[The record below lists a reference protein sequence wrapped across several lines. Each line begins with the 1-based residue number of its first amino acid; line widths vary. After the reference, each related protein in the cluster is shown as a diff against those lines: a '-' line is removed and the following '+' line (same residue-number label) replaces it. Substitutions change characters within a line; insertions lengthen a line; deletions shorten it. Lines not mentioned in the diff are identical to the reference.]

1 MKIFNIKLNKFNL
14 SLIFVLIFLIF
25 FKSPCSFYL
34 GRSENGLEVFFDYA
48 SSNSFFKSI
57 LYVYSEAKYYELFVN
72 FSAIIVNWVSLP
84 SFLITVYFAL
94 IVKLILIF
102 YIFFSNSILLK
113 TTLHKFIFA
122 SFTIYSTAITPE
134 IWLTTLQSK
143 VFFGMLSFIMIF
155 QNFSKFDKKKF
166 IIYRGALIFNG
177 LSSIFSSIFS
187 IVYFFIYVKERS
199 RINFYNFIFS
209 LIPLLVNFFIF
220 LYFSLKNLAENDR
233 FTFELEKIFNLVY
246 NTSVRPIFGGNLS
259 KLFYEKIAFLD
270 IKFSLLFLSLALIGI
285 FFYYLI
291 KKSDKILNLLFI
303 SFAINILLI
312 LLGSQYSDFVGGRYA
327 VLSSV
332 IFLTFFLRLIQIE
345 KNPIFYNFSIIL
357 ISISLVTGLI
367 EFKYFNPWMFLLK
380 C

>member
-14 SLIFVLIFLIF
+14 SLIFVLIFLIL

>member
-166 IIYRGALIFNG
+166 IIYRGALILNG

-270 IKFSLLFLSLALIGI
+270 IKFSLLFLSLSLIGI

-327 VLSSV
+327 ALSSV

>member
-14 SLIFVLIFLIF
+14 SLLFVLIFLIF

-48 SSNSFFKSI
+48 STNSFLKSI

-94 IVKLILIF
+94 IVKLVLIF
-102 YIFFSNSILLK
+102 YIFFSDSILLK

-187 IVYFFIYVKERS
+187 IVYFFIYIKERS

-246 NTSVRPIFGGNLS
+246 NTTVRPIFGGNLS
-259 KLFYEKIAFLD
+259 KLLYEKIAFLD
-270 IKFSLLFLSLALIGI
+270 IKFFLLFLSLTLVGI
-285 FFYYLI
+285 FFYNLI
-291 KKSDKILNLLFI
+291 KKSDKILNLLFV

-327 VLSSV
+327 TLSSV

-357 ISISLVTGLI
+357 ISISLVMGLV

>member
-14 SLIFVLIFLIF
+14 SLLFVLIFLIF

-48 SSNSFFKSI
+48 STNSFLKSI

-187 IVYFFIYVKERS
+187 IVYFFIYIKERS

-270 IKFSLLFLSLALIGI
+270 IKFSLVFLSLTLIGI

>member
-166 IIYRGALIFNG
+166 IIYRGALILNG

-270 IKFSLLFLSLALIGI
+270 IKFSLLFLSLSLIGI

>member
-166 IIYRGALIFNG
+166 IIYRGALILNG

>member
-1 MKIFNIKLNKFNL
+1 
-14 SLIFVLIFLIF
+14 
-25 FKSPCSFYL
+25 
-34 GRSENGLEVFFDYA
+34 
-48 SSNSFFKSI
+48 
-57 LYVYSEAKYYELFVN
+57 
-72 FSAIIVNWVSLP
+72 
-84 SFLITVYFAL
+84 
-94 IVKLILIF
+94 LILIF

-166 IIYRGALIFNG
+166 IIYRGALILNG

-259 KLFYEKIAFLD
+259 KLFYGKIAFLD
-270 IKFSLLFLSLALIGI
+270 IKF
-285 FFYYLI
+285 
-291 KKSDKILNLLFI
+291 
-303 SFAINILLI
+303 
-312 LLGSQYSDFVGGRYA
+312 
-327 VLSSV
+327 
-332 IFLTFFLRLIQIE
+332 
-345 KNPIFYNFSIIL
+345 
-357 ISISLVTGLI
+357 
-367 EFKYFNPWMFLLK
+367 
-380 C
+380 

>member
-1 MKIFNIKLNKFNL
+1 M
-14 SLIFVLIFLIF
+14 
-25 FKSPCSFYL
+25 
-34 GRSENGLEVFFDYA
+34 
-48 SSNSFFKSI
+48 
-57 LYVYSEAKYYELFVN
+57 
-72 FSAIIVNWVSLP
+72 
-84 SFLITVYFAL
+84 
-94 IVKLILIF
+94 
-102 YIFFSNSILLK
+102 
-113 TTLHKFIFA
+113 
-122 SFTIYSTAITPE
+122 
-134 IWLTTLQSK
+134 
-143 VFFGMLSFIMIF
+143 
-155 QNFSKFDKKKF
+155 
-166 IIYRGALIFNG
+166 
-177 LSSIFSSIFS
+177 
-187 IVYFFIYVKERS
+187 
-199 RINFYNFIFS
+199 
-209 LIPLLVNFFIF
+209 
-220 LYFSLKNLAENDR
+220 
-233 FTFELEKIFNLVY
+233 Y